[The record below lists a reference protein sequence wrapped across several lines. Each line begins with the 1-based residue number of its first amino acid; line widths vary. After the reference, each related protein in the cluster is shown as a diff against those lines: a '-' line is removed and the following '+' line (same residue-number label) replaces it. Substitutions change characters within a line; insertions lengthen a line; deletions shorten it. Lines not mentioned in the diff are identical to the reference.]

1 VFCEPSSRY
10 CEEAYGGD
18 VMRRVT
24 VYFFGMLALL
34 AAAGAMRYDYAE
46 ISALAWHAQHGFHVE
61 FGGIRLHIP
70 LSYEAI
76 DPAGTFT
83 LDVIKYSGLVRHGG
97 GVISI
102 GLGKWQPSLEDI
114 EAAEARLPKGSVKVK
129 RTKVDERTAVFAGRQ
144 GTCVEY
150 IPEFN
155 NSRVNEF
162 LRKDDMRQ
170 IDCRFAGDLSAE
182 LMGSVNLKS
191 DFYNM
196 IQTAEP
202 VKGTK

>member
-1 VFCEPSSRY
+1 MFAS
-10 CEEAYGGD
+10 
-18 VMRRVT
+18 
-24 VYFFGMLALL
+24 L
-34 AAAGAMRYDYAE
+34 AAAGVMRYDYAE
-46 ISALAWHAQHGFHVE
+46 ISTLVWHAQHGSHVE
-61 FGGIRLHIP
+61 FGGIRLQIP
-70 LSYEAI
+70 LSYEAS

-83 LDVIKYSGLVRHGG
+83 LDIIKYSGLVRHGG

-102 GLGKWQPSLEDI
+102 GLGKWQPSIEDI

-144 GTCVEY
+144 GTCIEY
-150 IPEFN
+150 IPEFD

-162 LRKDDMRQ
+162 LRKDGMRQ

-202 VKGTK
+202 IKGTK